1 MTGSS
6 ATIDEVILP
15 ALLAALTL
23 SGSPFTLTSS
33 AFAPGASIPKKYT
46 CDGGLQPVSPP
57 LHWTAIPRGTRAFA
71 IRVDDT
77 DAHFLHWLGWG
88 IAGSAR
94 GLKAGQHPPHE
105 ESNDLFQS
113 RYDGPC
119 PQDHRAHHYV
129 FRVYALDAK
138 VAPPFKGHVLAIAS
152 LVGTYK
158 H

>member
-1 MTGSS
+1 MIIVGVALAAMTG
-6 ATIDEVILP
+6 
-15 ALLAALTL
+15 AAVAARDAGFVL
-23 SGSPFTLTSS
+23 SSS

-46 CDGGLQPVSPP
+46 CDGEVDLQPVSPP
-57 LHWTAIPRGTRAFA
+57 LRWSAGPRGTRAYA
-71 IRVDDT
+71 IQVDDT

-88 IAGSAR
+88 ISGSAR

-105 ESNDLFQS
+105 ESNDLGYP

-119 PQDHRAHHYV
+119 PQDPKVHHYR
-129 FRVYALDAK
+129 FRVYALSAK
-138 VAPPFKGHVLAIAS
+138 VAPPFKGHVLATAD

>member
-1 MTGSS
+1 M
-6 ATIDEVILP
+6 ILL
-15 ALLAALTL
+15 ALLGVLTL

-33 AFAPGASIPKKYT
+33 AFARGAPIPKKYT

-57 LHWTAIPRGTRAFA
+57 LHWAAAPSGTRAFA

-88 IAGSAR
+88 ISGNSR
-94 GLKAGQHPPHE
+94 GLNKGKHPPHE
-105 ESNDLFQS
+105 GSNDLLQT

-119 PQDHRAHHYV
+119 PQDHRVHHYR
-129 FRVYALDAK
+129 FRVYALSAN
-138 VAPPFKGHVLAIAS
+138 VPPPFKGHVLGIAS